1 MGRVKNTKK
10 KITKRNQ
17 QNLAKRYPNS
27 VSIVVEEECACASK
41 PKFLN
46 V

>member
-10 KITKRNQ
+10 NVTKRNQ
-17 QNLAKRYPNS
+17 LHLAKRYPNS
-27 VSIVVEEECACASK
+27 ASIVVEEESVCASK
-41 PKFLN
+41 PKICN